1 MHTVRSNRKL
11 SIGTYNSEIPI
22 VYISLTCSYPAGSVV
37 LVLLNLHTFDTNATL
52 SNNELASST
61 RDRYWLTPPGNTT
74 DVESR

>member
-1 MHTVRSNRKL
+1 MTAVL
-11 SIGTYNSEIPI
+11 LVLLP
-22 VYISLTCSYPAGSVV
+22 SYPAGSVV

-61 RDRYWLTPPGNTT
+61 RDAYWLTPPGNIT